1 MSEEFMMN
9 TLKKQAIYSND
20 HGNLFPYHE
29 SLPGQRPLFAG
40 DDLLNTSAEESAENL
55 NGELF
60 NTGKDLP
67 GAKET
72 LQAILWDV
80 K

>member
-1 MSEEFMMN
+1 MM
-9 TLKKQAIYSND
+9 KKQAIHSND
-20 HGNLFPYHE
+20 RKILLPFHK
-29 SLPGQRPLFAG
+29 SLPGQRPLFTE
-40 DDLLNTSAEESAENL
+40 DDQLNTFAEKSAENL

>member
-1 MSEEFMMN
+1 MPEEFMMN
-9 TLKKQAIYSND
+9 TLINQAIHSND
-20 HGNLFPYHE
+20 RENLSPHHE
-29 SLPGQRPLFAG
+29 SLPGQRPLFTE
-40 DDLLNTSAEESAENL
+40 DDQLNTFAEKSAENL

>member
-9 TLKKQAIYSND
+9 TLINQAIHSND
-20 HGNLFPYHE
+20 RENLSPHHE
-29 SLPGQRPLFAG
+29 SLPGQRSLFAE
-40 DDLLNTSAEESAENL
+40 DDQQHTSTEESAVNL
-55 NGELF
+55 YGELF
-60 NTGKDLP
+60 YTGKDLP
-67 GAKET
+67 GAKES

>member
-1 MSEEFMMN
+1 MPEEFMMN

-20 HGNLFPYHE
+20 RENLFPFHK
-29 SLPGQRPLFAG
+29 SLPGQRPLFTE
-40 DDLLNTSAEESAENL
+40 DDQLNTFAEKSAENL